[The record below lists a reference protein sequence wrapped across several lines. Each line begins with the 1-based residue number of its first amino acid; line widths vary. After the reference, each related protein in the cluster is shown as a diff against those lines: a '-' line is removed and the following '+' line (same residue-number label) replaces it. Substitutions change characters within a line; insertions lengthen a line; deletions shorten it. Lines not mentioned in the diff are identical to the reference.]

1 MSILNVTKINNN
13 GLLGML
19 SRLNVG
25 MRLSLSVLFPIIV
38 LIVVVISAVNIFSKI
53 EQGVASIYND
63 RVVPLQDLKI
73 IADDYAV
80 LVIDAINKANSG
92 RKTAEEAL
100 KDVRLAKQQIRSKW
114 DAYMATSLTKE
125 EAQLADEAKALF
137 SAADLAINNV
147 EQTLSQLSGNVRG
160 QLDAID
166 GPLYDQVDPI
176 SDKLAELIALQLRVA
191 GEERD
196 RIGIMT
202 ESLTYSYII
211 GTLIAAF
218 LVIALSFLVRKSIV
232 GPLNKLQAAMSTIE
246 KTSDIS
252 ITIDLHSNDE
262 IGQTALVFNQMMKRI
277 NDVMAQI
284 KNAITQMSTAS
295 EELSTIAIQTSKST
309 QKQQAD
315 TDQVATAIHQMSTT
329 VQQVAHSTSEAQQ
342 AAQSADTQTSDGREV
357 ASRSASLISELMDEI
372 QNTSSSIESLEN
384 ESQNIGSVV
393 DTINGIAEQ
402 TNLLALN
409 AAIEAARAGEQ
420 GRGFAVVADEVRTL
434 AQRTQQSTQEIRDV
448 VERLQQ
454 GAHNAV
460 NAMSSGKEKAEEC
473 SATVQQTH
481 SALVQIE
488 QAVQNIRDM
497 NIQIASA
504 VEEQSAVTEDIN
516 VNVSSIN
523 SLSIE
528 AASASF
534 NISESGQH
542 LAKLAVEISGQVNQF
557 KISD

>member
-1 MSILNVTKINNN
+1 
-13 GLLGML
+13 ML

-25 MRLSLSVLFPIIV
+25 MRLTLSVLFPIVV
-38 LIVVVISAVNIFSKI
+38 LIAVVVSAVNIFSKI
-53 EQGVASIYND
+53 EQGVDSIYSD

-80 LVIDAINKANSG
+80 LVIDAINKANAG

-100 KDVRLAKQQIRSKW
+100 KDVRQAKQQISSKW
-114 DAYMATSLTKE
+114 GAYMATTLTKE
-125 EAQLADEAKALF
+125 EAELAEDAKMLF
-137 SAADLAINNV
+137 TAADRAITNV
-147 EQTLSQLSGNVRG
+147 EQQLSQLSGNVQG
-160 QLDAID
+160 QLDSID
-166 GPLYDQVDPI
+166 GPLYDQIAPI

-196 RIGIMT
+196 RISSMT
-202 ESLTYSYII
+202 DSLTFTYII
-211 GTLIAAF
+211 STLLAAA
-218 LVIALSFLVRKSIV
+218 LVITLNYLVSRSIV
-232 GPLNKLQAAMSTIE
+232 GPLNELKTTMRTIE

-252 ITIDLHSNDE
+252 MTIDLSSQDE
-262 IGQTALVFNQMMKRI
+262 IGQTAQVFNLMMKRI

-284 KNAITQMSTAS
+284 KSAVLQLSAAS
-295 EELSTIAIQTSKST
+295 EQLATIASQTSVST

-329 VQQVAHSTSEAQQ
+329 VQQVAHSTNEAQQ
-342 AAQSADTQTSDGREV
+342 AAQSADSQTSDGREV
-357 ASRSASLISELMDEI
+357 ASQSASLINELMDEI
-372 QNTSSSIESLEN
+372 QNTSALIESLDQ

-454 GAHNAV
+454 GARNAV
-460 NAMSSGKEKAEEC
+460 NAMAGGKLKAGEC
-473 SATVQQTH
+473 SDTVQQTH

-523 SLSIE
+523 TISVESAS
-528 AASASF
+528 AASD
-534 NISESGQH
+534 ISDSSQH
-542 LAKLAVEISGQVNQF
+542 LAKLAVEISDQVNQF
-557 KISD
+557 KIIS